1 MKTYARN
8 ARSIILYIYS
18 SSSSFFL
25 YFLHSLSHFL
35 SQLLHLL
42 SYPYHSPYPYL
53 QRPIP
58 PHRFSLFSLLI
69 LVANLIFSW
78 FSLSSSTSFS
88 PQKRF
93 FFPHTT
99 TPKLKKKH
107 HSHTHNPSF
116 LFPLFSHLPLFFFT
130 LHYIFFIRFYFLF
143 FPKTHH
149 PSPLSARPPASCC
162 RRATAERLSFLLSHS
177 PISLTFCHFLISP
190 ILFYFIFFF
199 HFILIFHSPF
209 PTITIATFSSFQ
221 NLKLCKFF
229 LLFSFDFNSN
239 CCWNWACFIC
249 GFIFG
254 LWDLGMHIGYLV
266 SLN

>member
-25 YFLHSLSHFL
+25 YFLPSLSHFL

-149 PSPLSARPPASCC
+149 PSPVSARPPASCC
-162 RRATAERLSFLLSHS
+162 RRATAGRLSFLLSHS
-177 PISLTFCHFLISP
+177 LISLTFCHFLISP
-190 ILFYFIFFF
+190 ILFYFIFS
-199 HFILIFHSPF
+199 FI
-209 PTITIATFSSFQ
+209 
-221 NLKLCKFF
+221 
-229 LLFSFDFNSN
+229 LFSFSILHSQPSPLPLFHPFKI
-239 CCWNWACFIC
+239 WNYVSFFFFFPLILIVIVVEIELVLFVGLYL
-249 GFIFG
+249 GFEIWVCI
-254 LWDLGMHIGYLV
+254 LDI
-266 SLN
+266 